1 MSHHHFLFF
10 HLRSRYSLVYQL
22 MDQNECIVCAV
33 LLAGFDTDTAEHQQH
48 FRKMSN
54 NMLPPCFLNFNV
66 LSHSDNLTSWM
77 ISASTV
83 G

>member
-1 MSHHHFLFF
+1 
-10 HLRSRYSLVYQL
+10 

-66 LSHSDNLTSWM
+66 LSHSDDVT
-77 ISASTV
+77 
-83 G
+83 